1 MIDRDA
7 VRNYAILLKE
17 IEIDTKRIES
27 LRREIER
34 TKPDLREVSDVVT
47 HGKRGK
53 KPLKTSVITG
63 CVDYSSRNK
72 KTMRLQTIIMIRRKN
87 LERQQSRVVEAE
99 RVIASIEDD
108 LVRTVVKLRCLGYS
122 DKLRPWRE
130 VAMIMGEGYTPEA
143 LRKVYQ
149 RAMQGKG

>member
-7 VRNYAILLKE
+7 IRNYVIILKE
-17 IEIDTKRIES
+17 IDIDTRRIEQ

-53 KPLKTSVITG
+53 RPLKTTVITG
-63 CVDYSSRNK
+63 CVDYSDINR
-72 KTMRLQTIIMIRRKN
+72 KTMRLQTILMIRKQN
-87 LERQQSRVVEAE
+87 LERQQERVVEAE
-99 RVIASIEDD
+99 RAIASIDDD
-108 LVRTVVKLRCLGYS
+108 LVRTVVKLRCLGYT

-130 VAMIMGEGYTPEA
+130 VAAIMGEGYTPEA

-149 RAMQGKG
+149 RAMQSVT